1 MAKDPLNDIPEAVEE
16 EDFIDE
22 PATLE
27 TPDEDLSPVKED
39 SIPIAAVTKGTPAK
53 DIFGRLMKLIIPA
66 LALAGALWFFMPQE
80 MDAPKERTEAEVNDA
95 VQEANTNSMIKNLQ
109 AEAEERQKEAAA
121 AEKAEAEA
129 LAMQAQAV
137 SGKVPAIPVVSGN
150 GTVSGA
156 ADPAQEATIREG
168 EVRASNLEAAGSFK
182 LLPDAATAIRDA
194 FTSHTTP
201 AKSSAQEILDT
212 RIGKDQQGSGI
223 SEVIHAAKANPNEA
237 FLNRQEK
244 DTVEPVRQR
253 EAFAQY
259 LVQQGTVVRTVLV
272 TGINSDLPGAFTAV
286 VTSDVYDSTTGR
298 HLMIPKGAKLIG
310 QYMSS
315 VAVGQDRMLMALN
328 RMILPDGTWI
338 SLAGTP
344 GADPIG
350 QSGVE
355 ADVDNHFLRMF
366 GAAFMIGAVSLLLPD
381 DQNTISTDN
390 LQGSGEISAGS
401 VAAIALAET
410 VNQLMARNKHIA
422 PTLTVAPGTPFT
434 FLVAKDMVMAPVR

>member
-16 EDFIDE
+16 DDVIDE
-22 PATLE
+22 PVTLE
-27 TPDEDLSPVKED
+27 TPDVDPVPAEDTMPMAE
-39 SIPIAAVTKGTPAK
+39 VTKGTPAK

-66 LALAGALWFFMPQE
+66 LALAGGVWFFMPQE
-80 MDAPKERTEAEVNDA
+80 IDAPKERSEAEVNDEL
-95 VQEANTNSMIKNLQ
+95 QEANTNSMIKHLQ
-109 AEAEERQKEAAA
+109 AEAEERQKAAAA
-121 AEKAEAEA
+121 AENLDAEA
-129 LAMQAQAV
+129 LAMQSQAV
-137 SGKVPAIPVVSGN
+137 GGKVPAIPVIAGN
-150 GTVSGA
+150 GTVSGEGNPIEEA
-156 ADPAQEATIREG
+156 AIREG

-194 FTSHTTP
+194 FTHHTAPTKP
-201 AKSSAQEILDT
+201 SAQEILDT

-223 SEVIHAAKANPNEA
+223 SEVMNAAKANPNEA
-237 FLNRQEK
+237 FLTRQEK
-244 DTVEPVRQR
+244 EAVEPVFQK

-272 TGINSDLPGAFTAV
+272 SGINSDLPGAFTAV

-310 QYMSS
+310 QYRSS
-315 VAVGQDRMLMALN
+315 VAVGQDRVLMALN
-328 RMILPDGTWI
+328 RMILPDGSWI

-390 LQGSGEISAGS
+390 LQGTGEISAGS
-401 VAAIALAET
+401 VTAIGL
-410 VNQLMARNKHIA
+410 
-422 PTLTVAPGTPFT
+422 G
-434 FLVAKDMVMAPVR
+434 